1 MQSLADNDPDV
12 DGMYRLSSKLPVTF
26 LHKAAQRAIPPFV
39 FTPFNAQAVL
49 FDRSALWGLLL
60 PVTVHGRVTDI
71 WRSYF
76 TTRLLWDIGKQVG
89 FVSPWVTQYRN
100 PHSYQGDFNSEVP
113 LYTQAEALVN
123 SHTEHKQALTYT
135 HHHPEREFIHTQH
148 TLRSAD

>member
-76 TTRLLWDIGKQVG
+76 TTRTAAVG
-89 FVSPWVTQYRN
+89 YWQAGRVREPVGDTVPQSPQLSGR
-100 PHSYQGDFNSEVP
+100 F
-113 LYTQAEALVN
+113 
-123 SHTEHKQALTYT
+123 
-135 HHHPEREFIHTQH
+135 
-148 TLRSAD
+148 